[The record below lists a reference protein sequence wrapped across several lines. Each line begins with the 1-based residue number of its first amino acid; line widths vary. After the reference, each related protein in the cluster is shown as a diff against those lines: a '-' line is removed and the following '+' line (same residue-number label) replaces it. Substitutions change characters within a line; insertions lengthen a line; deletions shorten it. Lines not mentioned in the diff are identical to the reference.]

1 MFKIYPF
8 QYYYNRYNTNSTAY
22 IPLSFYSHFS
32 HLLSARQEE
41 RYFRYIDL
49 HLNNNNESKRNF
61 SIMWYYTLL
70 LLLGACSSK
79 SILDNYYQPEQV
91 HISFGAKTN
100 DIVATWSTFNDTES
114 IVRYG
119 VSSPDQ
125 ETSGSSEVF
134 VDGGN
139 MKRRQWI
146 HRATMKDLKFDTHY
160 VYQVGS
166 EDGWSEQF
174 TFKTPPA
181 GEDWPV
187 RIAIYGDMGLNGSK
201 SLPFLRREV
210 AEGRYDLI
218 LHVGDFA
225 YDMQEREGR
234 VGDAFMRL
242 LQPLA
247 ARVPYMTCP
256 GNHESAYNFSHYSSR
271 FTMPGPNSNLYY
283 SFDVGPI
290 HFVSISTEV
299 YYFTEYGIKLMVEQ
313 YEWLKRDLTIA
324 NMDVNRRV
332 RPWVIVF
339 GHRPMYCSNS
349 DDVDCSVEYTR
360 TGFLGLFGQ
369 YPYCHVPTYI
379 VESTDIYRLYC
390 GHHEYLSGSSCCHFD
405 IDVRG
410 DSHHTTAWWNA
421 MKLLESVRYTFFF
434 LMEPK

>member
-1 MFKIYPF
+1 MCI
-8 QYYYNRYNTNSTAY
+8 STV
-22 IPLSFYSHFS
+22 IKNFDILLSFI
-32 HLLSARQEE
+32 LS
-41 RYFRYIDL
+41 
-49 HLNNNNESKRNF
+49 
-61 SIMWYYTLL
+61 
-70 LLLGACSSK
+70 
-79 SILDNYYQPEQV
+79 
-91 HISFGAKTN
+91 AKTN

-360 TGFLGLFGQ
+360 TGFLGLFALEPLLLQ
-369 YPYCHVPTYI
+369 YGVDVALWAHEHSYERTWPLYDARVYNGTEEPYRDPRAPVHLVTGSAGCREGRDHFRRNPREWSAFHSQDYGYTKLKAFNKTHI
-379 VESTDIYRLYC
+379 NVEQVSVDLDGEVIDKFWLVKTKK
-390 GHHEYLSGSSCCHFD
+390 LSFNKS
-405 IDVRG
+405 
-410 DSHHTTAWWNA
+410 
-421 MKLLESVRYTFFF
+421 
-434 LMEPK
+434 